1 MALGF
6 FKKTPSLGLS
16 PELVQKIED
25 AILLGHVRE
34 LDDVLSD
41 MADNESVS
49 PDFRRDLEALRH
61 FRAHYGEGGEI
72 AITHPLQKQKAVVL
86 ERSWSAELLERL
98 HHNQADNKKR
108 TA

>member
-6 FKKTPSLGLS
+6 FKKSPSFGLS

-25 AILLGHVRE
+25 AILLGNVRE

-41 MADNESVS
+41 LADNEDV
-49 PDFRRDLEALRH
+49 PTDFRRDLEALRH
-61 FRAHYGEGGEI
+61 FRAHYGEGGEVSV
-72 AITHPLQKQKAVVL
+72 THPLQKQKAVVL

-98 HHNQADNKKR
+98 RTQGDSKKR